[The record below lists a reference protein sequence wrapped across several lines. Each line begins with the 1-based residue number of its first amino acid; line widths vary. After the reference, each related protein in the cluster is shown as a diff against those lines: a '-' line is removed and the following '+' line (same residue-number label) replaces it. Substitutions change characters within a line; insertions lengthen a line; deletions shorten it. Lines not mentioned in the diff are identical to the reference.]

1 MNEIAALV
9 SDPLYTQIRN
19 RILQRGRSSV
29 EWRFY
34 GEVEPTRCVSFRM
47 IPSAGILDLPESQA
61 AVQQA
66 LMRFKTKQVMYHMT
80 PYARSSCSDRSFHY
94 LELGS
99 P

>member
-9 SDPLYTQIRN
+9 SDPLHTQIRN
-19 RILQRGRSSV
+19 RILQRGHSTV
-29 EWRFY
+29 EWRFH
-34 GEVEPTRCVSFRM
+34 GEAGPTRCVSFRM

-66 LMRFKTKQVMYHMT
+66 LMRFKTKQVMYHT
-80 PYARSSCSDRSFHY
+80 VSYRSSNYSLHC